1 MITRKKSTNY
11 RQLSQ
16 ALGGSN
22 QKLVFEAIQL
32 SLRKARPSQATEAE
46 RGALAE
52 RGGGHMGGTMIYD
65 YIMIAIMILI
75 MIKGARMTLRSTG
88 KLRFDVMM
96 LLMMANLKCKPI
108 VAQ

>member
-1 MITRKKSTNY
+1 M
-11 RQLSQ
+11 
-16 ALGGSN
+16 
-22 QKLVFEAIQL
+22 
-32 SLRKARPSQATEAE
+32 RKARPSQATEAE
-46 RGALAE
+46 RGAVAE
-52 RGGGHMGGTMIYD
+52 RWGGMTMIYD
-65 YIMIAIMILI
+65 YIMIAIMIMI